1 MQIIIFFFL
10 WDAIFITN
18 KEVFGYDKIKIFTY
32 AFVLIIVRAMV
43 FSSRSVDVAGQIANG
58 ELTNLILK
66 PINYFWY
73 WITRDF
79 SSKLLNIIFGVFE
92 TLILIAILKPN
103 IYFPSNPV
111 YILAF
116 LLSLIIAMFIFFNL
130 SMLTSFVPF
139 WVPELSWGAQFLMIV
154 VIVEFLSGAS
164 FPLDIFP
171 NTIYQILRLT
181 PFPYLVFIP
190 IKIYLGNFSYAVVA
204 QSLVIGLI
212 WCVILWKIMN
222 YVWKKGLKIYEGVGR

>member
-1 MQIIIFFFL
+1 
-10 WDAIFITN
+10 
-18 KEVFGYDKIKIFTY
+18 
-32 AFVLIIVRAMV
+32 
-43 FSSRSVDVAGQIANG
+43 
-58 ELTNLILK
+58 
-66 PINYFWY
+66 
-73 WITRDF
+73 
-79 SSKLLNIIFGVFE
+79 
-92 TLILIAILKPN
+92 
-103 IYFPSNPV
+103 
-111 YILAF
+111 LAF